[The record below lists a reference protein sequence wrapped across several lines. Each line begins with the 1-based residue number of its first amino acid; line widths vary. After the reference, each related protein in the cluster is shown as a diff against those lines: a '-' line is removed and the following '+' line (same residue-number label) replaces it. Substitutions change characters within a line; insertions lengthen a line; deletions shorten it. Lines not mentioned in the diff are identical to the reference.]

1 MSEDKDTYPKI
12 AIVGAGCIG
21 TTDALATILAEK
33 GLSMSDIIIIKS
45 NDIEEIKEQLKSVP
59 KDKVVLIEEF
69 NVLMQK
75 PIELPEEKVFI
86 IKNHRMDMPREVFIE
101 AYHNA
106 KRFGGHKPNRN
117 MKLRRR

>member
-1 MSEDKDTYPKI
+1 MDENKDTYPKI
-12 AIVGAGCIG
+12 AIVGAGCSG
-21 TTDALATILAEK
+21 TTDALATILAER
-33 GLSMSDIIIIKS
+33 GLTTDDIIIIKS

-69 NVLMQK
+69 SVLMQK
-75 PIELPEEKVFI
+75 PIFSDEKVFM

-101 AYHNA
+101 SYHNA
-106 KRFGGHKPNRN
+106 KKFGGHKPNKN

>member
-1 MSEDKDTYPKI
+1 MDENKDTYPKI
-12 AIVGAGCIG
+12 AIVGAGCTG
-21 TTDALATILAEK
+21 TTKALEMILAEK
-33 GLSMSDIIIIKS
+33 GLSMNDIIIIKS

-69 NVLMQK
+69 SVLMQK
-75 PIELPEEKVFI
+75 PIFSDEKVFM

-101 AYHNA
+101 SYHNA
-106 KRFGGHKPNRN
+106 KKFGGHKPNKN